1 MLSVHNSDEHSRF
14 LQGELNAGESRRIV
28 RHLLVAWRGSR
39 QPVLDARKLAV
50 ADYDDPSNDPSYDQA
65 FNGLGCRLSD
75 HTREVARERQRLPLL
90 IERLRGLPPAARRGL
105 LTSDPSFHNWPFG
118 EWLIEESHNLADFDP
133 DRAGELA
140 SDAVLVMAA
149 LVPGTYG
156 TALVEDFRARAW
168 AARGEALRRL
178 SDLRKAEDAF
188 ASAEKYLLEG
198 TGDPLEEAQIV
209 ELKAALYR
217 DQGRV
222 GEARLLLDDVVAVYR
237 QYRDPHL
244 LGRAFI
250 QKGRVEGKVNALEP
264 AIQWL
269 RKGLSLIEPARDRF
283 LDLSARHSLML
294 HLNESG
300 RPREARFLLKASGP
314 EFLRHGS
321 LLLNLRLRWLEGRIY
336 DSLGFLGEAEKAL
349 IDARQGFADLGVG
362 FSAAAV
368 ALDLAGLYAVQGRAA
383 ELRRL
388 AGEMLPI
395 FQSRDLQRE
404 AIAALLAFQQ
414 AARMETAR
422 ETISAELL
430 AEIQS
435 CLDRAR
441 QDPKLRLETL

>member
-1 MLSVHNSDEHSRF
+1 MLSVHNSDDQSRF
-14 LQGELNAGESRRIV
+14 LRGDLSAGENRRIV

-39 QPVLDARKLAV
+39 RPVPGVRTSAA
-50 ADYDDPSNDPSYDQA
+50 ADYGEA
-65 FNGLGCRLSD
+65 FSGLGSRLSN
-75 HTREVARERQRLPLL
+75 HTREIARERQGLPLL
-90 IERLRGLPPAARRGL
+90 IERLRDLPPTARRGL
-105 LTSDPSFHNWPFG
+105 LGSDPSFHNWPFG
-118 EWLIEESHNLADFDP
+118 EWLIEESQNLAGSDP

-140 SDAVLVMAA
+140 GDAVLIMEA

-156 TALVEDFRARAW
+156 AALVADFKARAW

-178 SDLRKAEDAF
+178 SDLRGAEDAF
-188 ASAEKYLLEG
+188 VSAEEWLLDG
-198 TGDPLEEAQIV
+198 TGDPLEEAQIL

-217 DQGRV
+217 DQRRV
-222 GEARLLLDDVVAVYR
+222 GEAHLLLNDVIAVYR
-237 QYRDPHL
+237 QYRDSHL

-264 AIQWL
+264 AIRWL
-269 RKGLSLIEPARDRF
+269 RKGLGLIDPARERS

-294 HLNESG
+294 YLNESG

-321 LLLNLRLRWLEGRIY
+321 PLLNLRLRWLEGKIY
-336 DSLGFLGEAEKAL
+336 DALGFLGEAEKAL
-349 IDARQGFADLGVG
+349 IDARQGFADLGIG

-368 ALDLAGLYAVQGRAA
+368 SLDLAGLYAVHGRAG

-388 AGEMLPI
+388 AEEMLPI
-395 FQSRDLQRE
+395 FQSRDLQQE

-414 AARMETAR
+414 AARMET
-422 ETISAELL
+422 ETMNAELL
-430 AEIQS
+430 AEIRA

-441 QDPKLRLETL
+441 QDPKLRFEPL